1 MNGCLHSYCKV
12 GIVSFMAF
20 PAPYAAA
27 DATARIAS
35 DPFFGAIEVT
45 RVGDAE
51 QRAKVARVLAA
62 SHMVVGYGAQPV
74 QLSGKLDLNSFDE
87 DKRRAAVAEVKACVD
102 EAYEMGATRLA
113 VLSGP
118 DPGVAKRAAA
128 LDTLVRSLKEICAY
142 ASGKGNLGI
151 TLEVFDRE
159 IDKKALVG
167 STADAVAVSRAVRE
181 QFPSFG
187 LMIDLSHLPLQAETA
202 RDSLVA
208 AKDHLVHVHIGNC
221 SVEVGNPA
229 YGDLHPRFGIAGGS
243 NDVPEVREFL
253 RVLLDVGYLGEGKQ
267 NVVAFEVKPMFAEET
282 PELVIANAKRTLL
295 EAWAGV

>member
-1 MNGCLHSYCKV
+1 MNGCLHNYCKI

-20 PAPYAAA
+20 PAPVSAIE
-27 DATARIAS
+27 ATAKIAA

-45 RVGDAE
+45 RIGDRE
-51 QRAKVARVLAA
+51 QRAKVARILAA

-74 QLSGKLDLNSFDE
+74 QLSGKLDLNSLDE
-87 DKRRAAVAEVKACVD
+87 AERGAAVAEVKSCID
-102 EAYEMGATRLA
+102 EAYELGASRLA

-118 DPGVAKRAAA
+118 DPGIAKRTAA
-128 LDTLVRSLKEICAY
+128 LDALVRSLLEVCAY
-142 ASGKGNLGI
+142 AAAKGNLGI

-167 STADAVAVSRAVRE
+167 STADAVAVARAVRE

-202 RDSLVA
+202 HDSLLA

-221 SVEVGNPA
+221 SLQIGNPA
-229 YGDLHPRFGIAGGS
+229 YGDLHPRFGIVGGA

-267 NVVAFEVKPMFAEET
+267 NVVAFEVKPMFADET